1 MDLSILAIIIC
12 IAFICAL
19 IDSSLG
25 MGYGTLMSPIL
36 LLLGFDIFLVVPSV
50 LFSQI
55 ITGFSASFFH
65 HRFNN
70 CNLKIHE
77 KNFRIVLTLTILGVI
92 ASIISVFIA
101 LNIPKLLIITY
112 TGLLVLAI
120 GFILLLKKRFKYTPG
135 TIEVFGILS
144 AFNKSISGGGF
155 GPVITA
161 GQVISGRDAKE
172 SIGVSIA
179 SEFAI
184 SIAGFTMYILLNGPI
199 NFLLPIIL
207 SISGV
212 IATPLGTFGTKKIQ
226 NEEKARMAIG
236 SVCILLG
243 ILILIK
249 ILI

>member
-1 MDLSILAIIIC
+1 MNLSILAIIIC

-55 ITGFSASFFH
+55 ITGFSASFLH

-207 SISGV
+207 AISGV